1 MSTHPQRF
9 GPAYTLKRERQRRYY
24 HRNRLRLL
32 AAHRWW
38 GYRCS
43 PEVYEQLLSAQAGV
57 CAICKMPETAKWKT
71 RVRQLAVDH
80 DHSTGQ
86 IRGLLCAACN
96 AGIGNLRNDPTLLKA
111 AAAYL
116 EIQVERRLTQQV
128 LPVPERNPNHWAKQS
143 NPGLSAV
150 RTPRSRLGVS
160 IVRQL
165 AVLGPFISVRGERQS
180 LCRFP
185 TVESRTSLQPPQPTV
200 PPPRVPRGD
209 SLMAPRKLQTHRRQ
223 ARMGEAELGLMR
235 PDRSRR

>member
-24 HRNRLRLL
+24 HRNGLRLL

-128 LPVPERNPNHWAKQS
+128 LPVPERNPNHWAKTIKPCAVCGKDAALTS
-143 NPGLSAV
+143 WGLYCSTACSSRAFYQRKRGKAVPMQVSDGRIPYLATASPADCSA
-150 RTPRSRLGVS
+150 
-160 IVRQL
+160 
-165 AVLGPFISVRGERQS
+165 A
-180 LCRFP
+180 
-185 TVESRTSLQPPQPTV
+185 
-200 PPPRVPRGD
+200 
-209 SLMAPRKLQTHRRQ
+209 
-223 ARMGEAELGLMR
+223 
-235 PDRSRR
+235 